1 MAQNSTDCVIGWDI
15 GGAHLKAA
23 RVFADGRIDAAV
35 QLPCAL
41 WQGLDQ
47 LTTSVDEAKRR
58 LGPTD
63 GHAITMT
70 GELADLFGS
79 RAEGVV
85 KILDVMTE
93 KLRGQRI
100 QVFAGADGFVDPAHA
115 HHHLAAIS
123 SANWRATAELV
134 ALHQP
139 DALLLDIGSTTSDL
153 VPIAEG
159 HVAAEGHDDATRLKH
174 EELLYMGVVRTPLMA
189 LGQKW
194 ALEGRVTA
202 ICNELFATTADV
214 YRLTSDLHEEWD
226 QYPPADGGAKTREAS
241 ARRIAR
247 MVGRDLDSASLET
260 WIGLAFWLKATQVDI
275 VRQAIRRI
283 TLRSGIAAKVPIV
296 GAGAGSF
303 LAREIA
309 SVEGRSYVAFADIIG
324 RNESPSSISTCAPAV
339 AVGCLA
345 LRL

>member
-47 LTTSVDEAKRR
+47 LTTSVDEARRR

-174 EELLYMGVVRTPLMA
+174 EELLYMGVVRTPS
-189 LGQKW
+189 W
-194 ALEGRVTA
+194 
-202 ICNELFATTADV
+202 
-214 YRLTSDLHEEWD
+214 H
-226 QYPPADGGAKTREAS
+226 
-241 ARRIAR
+241 
-247 MVGRDLDSASLET
+247 
-260 WIGLAFWLKATQVDI
+260 LA
-275 VRQAIRRI
+275 
-283 TLRSGIAAKVPIV
+283 RSGHWKAVSLQSATNSSPPRRMSIA
-296 GAGAGSF
+296 
-303 LAREIA
+303 
-309 SVEGRSYVAFADIIG
+309 
-324 RNESPSSISTCAPAV
+324 
-339 AVGCLA
+339 
-345 LRL
+345 